1 MRRTLPAL
9 VLLWATPR
17 ALAQP
22 VDEISLVFAG
32 DIMLDELAGEAVA
45 RGEEPFAA
53 LASLLDGADLAV
65 GNLECA
71 VAYGGRA
78 VEKQF
83 TFRAHPRVLEVVAP
97 HFGAV
102 SLANNHS
109 ADFGAAGLL
118 QTMDRLRAARIPFFG
133 AGKNLSEAHRPL
145 IVERKAVR
153 VALLGYNEFQ
163 PRWFEAGPSTP
174 GVAWSEDEQ
183 ILRDMRAARA
193 AGAHIVIP
201 VIHWGWEHETRPC
214 SRQRELARTLID
226 AGADAVVG
234 GHPHVTQ
241 GAEIYR
247 GKLVLYSLGNLVFN
261 GFESQEANTGWLLH
275 LTVDRRGVRRWHTVV
290 VRLDERGLPRI
301 DAAAASPC
309 GDVRSHQVRTC
320 QAGRAL
326 P

>member
-9 VLLWATPR
+9 VLLWAAPR

-71 VAYGGRA
+71 VADGGRA

-83 TFRAHPRVLEVVAP
+83 TFRAHPRALEVVAP